1 MKANKKGLRTTQQE
15 EHENDTK
22 NIFSILIF
30 AFLMARVYLLQKVIY
45 LKLTYFLKYETTYI
59 YIRYT
64 KDTCIYI
71 LIRIRNNISVLPS

>member
-30 AFLMARVYLLQKVIY
+30 AFLMARVYLLQKVIFKIN
-45 LKLTYFLKYETTYI
+45 LF
-59 YIRYT
+59 
-64 KDTCIYI
+64 
-71 LIRIRNNISVLPS
+71 S